1 MASAG
6 NNADDALLIE
16 HVEKIERLLEE
27 RSVINDDIK
36 DIKTLAKSQGYDPR
50 IMMQVIKIR
59 AMERELYQE
68 QKTLLDTYLAAFGIE
83 D

>member
-36 DIKTLAKSQGYDPR
+36 DIKTLAKSQGYDPK